1 MIVALDLLS
10 GLADGLNGHMES
22 LVASSNVIELLF
34 QSMQVRLLSKVDEPA
49 SHAILSQKQTF
60 KPNADLFLPPR
71 SPQDPL
77 AEVRQS
83 SFALL
88 GDLTK
93 ACFQHVK
100 PRIPEIIPILAR
112 NLNPDF
118 ISVCNN
124 SIWSIG
130 EIAIQLRCDMRPY
143 VHLVLDQLIIIINSQ
158 DKPKTLLENTA
169 ITIGRLGHVAPEEV
183 APSLQQFIRPW

>member
-1 MIVALDLLS
+1 M
-10 GLADGLNGHMES
+10 
-22 LVASSNVIELLF
+22 
-34 QSMQVRLLSKVDEPA
+34 
-49 SHAILSQKQTF
+49 
-60 KPNADLFLPPR
+60 
-71 SPQDPL
+71 
-77 AEVRQS
+77 RQS

-100 PRIPEIIPILAR
+100 PRIPEIIPILSQ

-130 EIAIQLRCDMRPY
+130 EIAIQLRGEMKPY
-143 VHLVLDQLIIIINSQ
+143 VHLVLDQLIIIIN
-158 DKPKTLLENTA
+158 KENTPKTLLENTA

>member
-1 MIVALDLLS
+1 M
-10 GLADGLNGHMES
+10 
-22 LVASSNVIELLF
+22 
-34 QSMQVRLLSKVDEPA
+34 
-49 SHAILSQKQTF
+49 
-60 KPNADLFLPPR
+60 
-71 SPQDPL
+71 

-100 PRIPEIIPILAR
+100 PHIQEIMPILSR
-112 NLNPDF
+112 NLNPDY

-130 EIAIQLRCDMRPY
+130 EIAIQLKDEMKPY
-143 VHLVLDQLIIIINSQ
+143 VHLVLEQLIAIINSQ
-158 DKPKTLLENTA
+158 NTPKTLLENTA
-169 ITIGRLGHVAPEEV
+169 ITIGRLGHGCPEEV

>member
-10 GLADGLNGHMES
+10 GLADGLNCHMDS

-34 QSMQVRLLSKVDEPA
+34 QSM
-49 SHAILSQKQTF
+49 
-60 KPNADLFLPPR
+60 
-71 SPQDPL
+71 QDPL

-100 PRIPEIIPILAR
+100 PCIPEIIPILAK
-112 NLNPDF
+112 NLNPEF

-130 EIAIQLRCDMRPY
+130 EIAIQLRGEMKPY
-143 VHLVLDQLIIIINSQ
+143 VHLVLDQLIVIINSNT
-158 DKPKTLLENTA
+158 PKTLLENTA

-183 APSLQQFIRPW
+183 APSLHQFIKPW

>member
-1 MIVALDLLS
+1 M
-10 GLADGLNGHMES
+10 
-22 LVASSNVIELLF
+22 
-34 QSMQVRLLSKVDEPA
+34 
-49 SHAILSQKQTF
+49 
-60 KPNADLFLPPR
+60 
-71 SPQDPL
+71 
-77 AEVRQS
+77 RQS

-100 PRIPEIIPILAR
+100 PCIPDIMPILSQ
-112 NLNPDF
+112 NLNPDY

-130 EIAIQLRCDMRPY
+130 EIAIQLRGEMKPY
-143 VHLVLDQLIIIINSQ
+143 VHLVLDQLIAIINSQ
-158 DKPKTLLENTA
+158 NTPKTLLENTA
-169 ITIGRLGHVAPEEV
+169 ITIGRLGHVCPEQV